1 MVLGILKERNTS
13 IHPQFMRWI
22 YSLMILCF
30 CMPTFAQ
37 PPLTR
42 LKSAIIQLDRDPV
55 MRSANWSMTV
65 MDAQTGKI
73 LVDHNGQK
81 SLSTASTMKVVTTIT
96 AMDVLGPD
104 FRFAT
109 ELQYDGTLG
118 EDKVLRGNLYIK
130 GDGDPTLGSNRFGEV
145 YETESLLHL
154 LAEQIKRKG
163 IERVEGAI
171 IGDAS
176 IFSTQLTPAKW
187 SWEDMGNY
195 YGAGASGLNINENLY
210 RLDLKPG
217 SRVGALTTV
226 LRTVP
231 HMPDLTFKNEIT
243 TESKGS
249 GDNGYIYGAPY
260 TSVRYLRGTIPAG
273 YNSFSIKGSIS
284 DPAQFMAYR
293 LREELIACGVSIT
306 GSYGS
311 LRDMGQNTSNGKR
324 TTFFTHYSPRLSEII
339 EKTNMRSINL
349 YAEALAKRVAVK
361 LGKEGSTDQAMRTF
375 KQYWEKKGMNLDGTY
390 MRDGAGLS
398 PNNALSTRMLVQLLK
413 HAKTASYSKS
423 FAASLPVAAQSG
435 SLKGMFKGTVAAG
448 KISAKSGYISGT
460 RGYAGYATTTKGQS
474 LIFAIISNNYAC
486 SAGAMR
492 RKMEPLMRMMVE
504 GI

>member
-1 MVLGILKERNTS
+1 
-13 IHPQFMRWI
+13 MRWL
-22 YSLMILCF
+22 YSLLILCF
-30 CMPTFAQ
+30 CMPVLAQ

-42 LKSAIIQLDRDPV
+42 LKSAILKLDQDPV

-65 MDAQTGKI
+65 MDARTGKI
-73 LVDHNGQK
+73 LVNHNGYK

-96 AMDVLGPD
+96 AMDVLGPS

-118 EDKVLRGNLYIK
+118 SDKVLRGNLYIR
-130 GDGDPTLGSNRFGEV
+130 GDGDPTLGSSRFGDI

-154 LAEQIKRKG
+154 LAEQIKSQG
-163 IERVEGAI
+163 IERIEGAI

-176 IFSTQLTPAKW
+176 IFSTQLTPPKW

-195 YGAGASGLNINENLY
+195 YGAGAAGLNLNENLY

-217 SRVGALTTV
+217 TRVGTPTTV

-231 HMPDLTFKNEIT
+231 HMPDLVFKNEIT
-243 TESKGS
+243 TGAAGS

-260 TSVRYLRGTIPAG
+260 TSIRYLRGTIPAG
-273 YNSFSIKGSIS
+273 YNSFSIKGSIP
-284 DPAQFMAYR
+284 DPASFAAYR
-293 LREELIACGVSIT
+293 LREELIACGITVS

-311 LRDMGQNTSNGKR
+311 LRSMGQNKRNGKR
-324 TTFFTHYSPRLSEII
+324 TTFFTHYSPTLTEIV

-361 LGKEGSTDQAMRTF
+361 LGKIGDTQEAMGAF
-375 KQYWEKKGMNLDGTY
+375 KQYWEKKGMNLKGTY

-398 PNNALSTRMLVQLLK
+398 PNNALSTQVLVQLLK
-413 HAKTASYSKS
+413 HARNAPYGKAFT
-423 FAASLPVAAQSG
+423 ASLPVAGQSG
-435 SLKGMFKGTVAAG
+435 SLKGMFKGTVAVG

-460 RGYAGYATTTKGQS
+460 RGYAGYATTVKGQP

-492 RKMEPLMRMMVE
+492 KKMEPLMRMMVE
-504 GI
+504 GN